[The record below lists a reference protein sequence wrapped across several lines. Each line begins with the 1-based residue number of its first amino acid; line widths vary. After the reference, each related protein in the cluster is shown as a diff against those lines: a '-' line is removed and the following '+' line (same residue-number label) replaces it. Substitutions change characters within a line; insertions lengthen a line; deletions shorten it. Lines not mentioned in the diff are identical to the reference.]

1 MAPKRLLLEG
11 PAIEP
16 LLEKV
21 WAEHGPDVT
30 IVKAERVRVGGVAG
44 FFAREQFEVTVE
56 VPDTAVATTPAPPAP
71 RPSTGPAAGPAA
83 RPAASRRPAAAAPA
97 APVPTGIEAL
107 LAAAEREDA
116 DRAPGGSADA
126 LRHAEFD
133 AVFGRAAAP
142 ATPPAAAA
150 PTAVTPARAPRPA
163 PVVDLTDDAHDPWV
177 DAPVPVPSRPAAPP
191 SDLAERL
198 AAAWAAQATQPVQPT
213 EPEQLHEQ
221 SREQS
226 YELPRV
232 HEALHDDGDEPSP
245 TAVPDSWAPHLDDA
259 YEPLDEAPAPQLP
272 TPQVASWS
280 TPPTP
285 AAAAADVDDLLAGL
299 AHGLL
304 ADGEPHPPYQ
314 PQQLPPPPAELVD
327 AAPRGPSADPSLLAP
342 PPLPVRRPG
351 RSFAPLPDAPA
362 PAQGYALQRSA
373 VLGAPE
379 APHHAGSAPGPVGHF
394 ADHRL
399 PDRLA
404 ALGVPVAWLWELPLE
419 RSAALRELSVRLAS
433 AAAARPSRRAHL
445 AVAAEPVVVV
455 LADLE
460 DALPVADQLATGMGL
475 DADDVVVMGRRL
487 RAPGPQRCLPS
498 RQELQDAVAEARA
511 ASRPL
516 VVVLPAPVGAAPPVR
531 AAVADTLDQL
541 APDEVWA
548 VVDATRRLDDT
559 AAWLTA
565 VGGDRGVDALAL
577 VNTEVTSAPAAA
589 LALQAPVV
597 LVGDRHATPE
607 AWVSLLAAR
616 LTEQDLR

>member
-1 MAPKRLLLEG
+1 VAPKRLLLEG

-71 RPSTGPAAGPAA
+71 RPAAG
-83 RPAASRRPAAAAPA
+83 RGRASAPAAPA
-97 APVPTGIEAL
+97 APAAPPPTGIEAL

-116 DRAPGGSADA
+116 DRAPGGGTDA
-126 LRHAEFD
+126 QRHADFD

-142 ATPPAAAA
+142 AA
-150 PTAVTPARAPRPA
+150 PPARAPRPA
-163 PVVDLTDDAHDPWV
+163 PVVDLTRDAHDPWV
-177 DAPVPVPSRPAAPP
+177 DAPLPAPSRPAAPP

-198 AAAWAAQATQPVQPT
+198 AAAWAAQASQDAQAT
-213 EPEQLHEQ
+213 EPLHT
-221 SREQS
+221 
-226 YELPRV
+226 
-232 HEALHDDGDEPSP
+232 HEPTAAPEAFPEDAQDDGADGDDGDGRLPSVAP
-245 TAVPDSWAPHLDDA
+245 ASWAPDLDDA
-259 YEPLDEAPAPQLP
+259 YEPHDPAPAFPAPAPALLAPQAP
-272 TPQVASWS
+272 TWS
-280 TPPTP
+280 APPGP

-304 ADGEPHPPYQ
+304 ADGGLHEPYQ
-314 PQQLPPPPAELVD
+314 PQHLPPPRPELSDPLPPADTSPPV
-327 AAPRGPSADPSLLAP
+327 P
-342 PPLPVRRPG
+342 PPAPLPARRAG
-351 RSFAPLPDAPA
+351 RSFAPLPDAQVPE
-362 PAQGYALQRSA
+362 QGYALQRSA

-379 APHHAGSAPGPVGHF
+379 AAHPAGSPAGSRAGDPASPVGHF

-404 ALGVPVAWLWELPLE
+404 ALGVPAAWLWELPLE
-419 RSAALRELSVRLAS
+419 RSAALRELSLRLAS
-433 AAAARPSRRAHL
+433 AAAARPSRRTHL

-487 RAPGPQRCLPS
+487 RTPGQQRCLPS
-498 RQELQDAVAEARA
+498 RQELHDAVAEARA
-511 ASRPL
+511 ARRSL

-565 VGGDRGVDALAL
+565 VGGDRGVDALAV

-616 LTEQDLR
+616 LAEQDLR

>member
-56 VPDTAVATTPAPPAP
+56 VPDTAVATTPAPS
-71 RPSTGPAAGPAA
+71 RPAAQLPA
-83 RPAASRRPAAAAPA
+83 RPAARSAAPPA
-97 APVPTGIEAL
+97 PTGIEAL

-116 DRAPGGSADA
+116 DRAPLAAGPDA
-126 LRHAEFD
+126 ARHAEFD
-133 AVFGRAAAP
+133 AIFGRAAAP
-142 ATPPAAAA
+142 VAPGAAAA
-150 PTAVTPARAPRPA
+150 PARAPRPA
-163 PVVDLTDDAHDPWV
+163 AVVDLTDAADDPWV
-177 DAPVPVPSRPAAPP
+177 DAPVPAPSRPSAPP

-198 AAAWAAQATQPVQPT
+198 AAAWASQATQDAQAAEPQRTHGPT
-213 EPEQLHEQ
+213 AGPGA
-221 SREQS
+221 
-226 YELPRV
+226 LP
-232 HEALHDDGDEPSP
+232 DDVDEPPAP
-245 TAVPDSWAPHLDDA
+245 TAWVPDLDDA
-259 YEPLDEAPAPQLP
+259 DGALDESPSLPVPQAVTWAAPLAPA
-272 TPQVASWS
+272 V
-280 TPPTP
+280 P

-304 ADGEPHPPYQ
+304 ADHEPHEPHELHQPHEPYQ
-314 PQQLPPPPAELVD
+314 PQHPPPAV
-327 AAPRGPSADPSLLAP
+327 PSLMAP
-342 PPLPVRRPG
+342 PPAPLPARRAG
-351 RSFAPLPDAPA
+351 RSFAPLPDAHEHA
-362 PAQGYALQRSA
+362 PEHALQRSA
-373 VLGAPE
+373 VLGVPE
-379 APHHAGSAPGPVGHF
+379 VPPAPHPVGHPVGHF

-404 ALGVPVAWLWELPLE
+404 ALGVPPAWLWELPLE

-475 DADDVVVMGRRL
+475 DGDDVVVMGRRL
-487 RAPGPQRCLPS
+487 RGPGPQRCLPS
-498 RQELQDAVAEARA
+498 RQELHGAVAEARA
-511 ASRPL
+511 ARRSL

-531 AAVADTLDQL
+531 AAVADALDQL

-577 VNTEVTSAPAAA
+577 VNAEVTSAPAAA

-616 LTEQDLR
+616 LAEQDLR

>member
-1 MAPKRLLLEG
+1 M
-11 PAIEP
+11 
-16 LLEKV
+16 
-21 WAEHGPDVT
+21 T

-56 VPDTAVATTPAPPAP
+56 VPDTAVAATPAPPTA
-71 RPSTGPAAGPAA
+71 RAAAGPAA
-83 RPAASRRPAAAAPA
+83 RTAAPRGPAAAPA
-97 APVPTGIEAL
+97 APPAAPAPTGIEAL

-116 DRAPGGSADA
+116 DRAPRGAGAPGAD
-126 LRHAEFD
+126 RHAEFD
-133 AVFGRAAAP
+133 AIFGRAAAL
-142 ATPPAAAA
+142 ATTATTTPVTTAPPAAL
-150 PTAVTPARAPRPA
+150 PARAARPA
-163 PVVDLTDDAHDPWV
+163 VVDLTDDADDPWV
-177 DAPVPVPSRPAAPP
+177 DAPVPAPSRQPAPP

-198 AAAWAAQATQPVQPT
+198 AAAWAAQAAQAAQAEQAL
-213 EPEQLHEQ
+213 EPHHEPAAPAAPAAHA
-221 SREQS
+221 
-226 YELPRV
+226 YDDDGYDHAFELPL
-232 HEALHDDGDEPSP
+232 AAPSAP
-245 TAVPDSWAPHLDDA
+245 ASSASWAPDLDDA
-259 YEPLDEAPAPQLP
+259 FEPLDAAPELQLP
-272 TPQVASWS
+272 LPQPVAWS
-280 TPPTP
+280 APPSP
-285 AAAAADVDDLLAGL
+285 SPEAAAADVDDLLAGL

-304 ADGEPHPPYQ
+304 ADGGAPQPYQ
-314 PQQLPPPPAELVD
+314 PQHLPPPRAALGEPALGD
-327 AAPRGPSADPSLLAP
+327 PATHDPALAGLADPSLLAP
-342 PPLPVRRPG
+342 PPAPLPARRAG
-351 RSFAPLPDAPA
+351 RSFAPLPDARGS
-362 PAQGYALQRSA
+362 AQGYALQRSA

-379 APHHAGSAPGPVGHF
+379 APHAPDQPVGHF

-487 RAPGPQRCLPS
+487 RGTGSQRCLPS
-498 RQELQDAVAEARA
+498 RQELHDAVAGARA
-511 ASRPL
+511 ARRSL

-548 VVDATRRLDDT
+548 VVDATRRLDDS

-565 VGGDRGVDALAL
+565 VGGDRGVDALAV

-616 LTEQDLR
+616 LAEQDLR